1 MCRYIFK
8 VGTRVINLH
17 GICVFKFLTATL
29 LKNLRRI
36 RHCVPVM
43 CVNNYNRPTKSCAR
57 NISIFNTVIYFG
69 NFIFPYRSEDKVS
82 QMRILLMMIFLRTLN
97 HLRLHVNFKNT
108 FKLSLHTFEL
118 QRFYFWNIGV
128 SIFGN

>member
-1 MCRYIFK
+1 MFRYIFK

-36 RHCVPVM
+36 RHCVPVI

-57 NISIFNTVIYFG
+57 NISIFNTVIYFC
-69 NFIFPYRSEDKVS
+69 NFIFPYSVLFHKAWNCRIVVVVCRFVLSIVQICFIKEKVQSES
-82 QMRILLMMIFLRTLN
+82 TN
-97 HLRLHVNFKNT
+97 YNSTN
-108 FKLSLHTFEL
+108 L
-118 QRFYFWNIGV
+118 QLT
-128 SIFGN
+128 FGNYQPKN

>member
-1 MCRYIFK
+1 MCVNWFLKDTYICTASLTGELCLDIFK

-57 NISIFNTVIYFG
+57 NISIFEYSN
-69 NFIFPYRSEDKVS
+69 
-82 QMRILLMMIFLRTLN
+82 LFLQF
-97 HLRLHVNFKNT
+97 H
-108 FKLSLHTFEL
+108 
-118 QRFYFWNIGV
+118 I
-128 SIFGN
+128 SIQK